1 MILDVNSPLQG
12 ESINRAEPWTSYN
25 TDYLTRVFGI
35 VENFKNLPNTL
46 GFFAA
51 NEVMNNLDTAQ
62 FNPQYIRV
70 SEFIP
75 PTLRSIELH
84 VHKLMI
90 KQAVQRDLKN
100 YISKHAT
107 RKIPVGYS
115 AADVREILEDTWAYM
130 QCDHNDD
137 ASSSDFFGLNSY
149 SWCGGDATLQSSGYT
164 DLANMFSKSAIPVFV
179 SSAHPQCIC
188 RFLQSPDEGHNTL

>member
-51 NEVMNNLDTAQ
+51 NEVMNDLDTAQ

-70 SEFIP
+70 SCVAHATFP
-75 PTLRSIELH
+75 VCDTVLTWYLRSL
-84 VHKLMI
+84 
-90 KQAVQRDLKN
+90 
-100 YISKHAT
+100 
-107 RKIPVGYS
+107 
-115 AADVREILEDTWAYM
+115 
-130 QCDHNDD
+130 
-137 ASSSDFFGLNSY
+137 GL
-149 SWCGGDATLQSSGYT
+149 
-164 DLANMFSKSAIPVFV
+164 FV
-179 SSAHPQCIC
+179 S
-188 RFLQSPDEGHNTL
+188 